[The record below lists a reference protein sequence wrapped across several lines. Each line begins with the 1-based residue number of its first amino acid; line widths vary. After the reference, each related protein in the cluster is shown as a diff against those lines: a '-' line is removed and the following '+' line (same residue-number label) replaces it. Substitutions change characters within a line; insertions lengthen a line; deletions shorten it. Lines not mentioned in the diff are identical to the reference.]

1 LLKELV
7 ELKLWNDD
15 MKNQIIANNGMSS
28 YGFIAAVALTADSGS
43 IQNIS
48 TIPDNVKAIYKTVWE
63 ISQKKVLDLAADR
76 GAYICQSQ
84 SLNVH
89 LSSPSLGQLV
99 SLISGVHSRRMLRC
113 GLLDKHALLRME
125 EGS

>member
-1 LLKELV
+1 MV
-7 ELKLWNDD
+7 CR
-15 MKNQIIANNGMSS
+15 
-28 YGFIAAVALTADSGS
+28 LTLMCCCCLNFHSGS

-48 TIPDNVKAIYKTVWE
+48 TIPDDVKAIYKTVWE

-99 SLISGVHSRRMLRC
+99 SRLGRV
-113 GLLDKHALLRME
+113 DA
-125 EGS
+125 